1 MTEETSFSI
10 QLEQIQDFEF
20 KVKFDWPDV
29 PDLLVDEPA
38 PLGKN
43 LGPNAS
49 RLVAAAVANCLT
61 ASLLFCLR
69 KFKQSPGKLV
79 TKATGVLVRNEQ
91 GRLRIGEI
99 KVVINLAESEN
110 ELAHFGRCLQQFE
123 DYCVVTDS
131 VRHGIPVHVQIVNKL
146 GAIVFSN

>member
-1 MTEETSFSI
+1 MTEETTFKI

-20 KVKFDWPDV
+20 KVKFDLPDV
-29 PDLLVDEPA
+29 PDLLLDEPV
-38 PLGKN
+38 PLGN
-43 LGPNAS
+43 NFGPNAS

-61 ASLLFCLR
+61 ASLLFCLH

-79 TKATGVLVRNEQ
+79 TTATGLLVRNEQ

-99 KVVINLAESEN
+99 KVVINLAETEN
-110 ELAHFGRCLQQFE
+110 ELAHFDRCLQQFE

-131 VRHGIPVHVQIVNKL
+131 VRHGIPVQVQIVNNL
-146 GAIVFSN
+146 GKTIFSN

>member
-1 MTEETSFSI
+1 MTEETTFKI

-38 PLGKN
+38 PLGRN

-61 ASLLFCLR
+61 ASLLFCMR
-69 KFKQSPGKLV
+69 KFKQSPGKLI
-79 TKATGVLVRNEQ
+79 TTATGILARNEH

-99 KVVINLAESEN
+99 SVVINLAETEN
-110 ELAHFGRCLQQFE
+110 ELTHFDRCLQQFE

-131 VRHGIPVHVQIVNKL
+131 IRHGIPVHVQIVNKH
-146 GAIVFSN
+146 GDIVFSN

>member
-1 MTEETSFSI
+1 MVEETSFTI
-10 QLEQIQDFEF
+10 RLEQIQDFEF
-20 KVKFDWPDV
+20 KVKFDWPEV
-29 PDLLVDEPA
+29 PDLLVDEPV

-49 RLVAAAVANCLT
+49 RLVAAAVANCLS
-61 ASLLFCLR
+61 ASLLFCMR
-69 KFKQSPGKLV
+69 KFKQSPGNLV

-99 KVVINLAESEN
+99 RVVINLAESEN
-110 ELAHFGRCLQQFE
+110 ELAHFDRCLQQFE

-146 GAIVFSN
+146 GDIVFSN